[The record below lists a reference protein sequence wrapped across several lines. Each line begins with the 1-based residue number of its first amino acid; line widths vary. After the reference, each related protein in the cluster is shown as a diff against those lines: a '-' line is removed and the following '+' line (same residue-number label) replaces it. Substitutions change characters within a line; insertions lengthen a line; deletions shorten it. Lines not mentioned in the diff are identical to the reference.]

1 MKMGTAAHFKRSR
14 LAEASHGVAVTGRL
28 WTVGSSY
35 EYCERLARSHY
46 ENFPVGSLLVPAR
59 LRKHFY
65 SIYAFARTADDFAD
79 EGYAEDHSEQERL
92 DLLAEWREMLG
103 HCVRG
108 EPSHPIFVALR
119 HTRDQFDLPVE
130 LFEDLLSAFTQD
142 VTTRRYARFGQLLDY
157 CRRSANPIG
166 RLILLLFGY
175 REESLYRWSDDIC
188 TALQLTN
195 HWQDVTVD
203 LDKDRVYIPEE
214 DLARFGVTV
223 EDLKQHSG
231 GAGGPE
237 LMAFEAERTRALFRR
252 GKPLCTEV
260 KGRLGLELRT
270 IWLGG
275 WRILER
281 IEENGYDV
289 FTRRPVISIAD
300 KIQIMVSALRRGRFA
315 VLNG

>member
-1 MKMGTAAHFKRSR
+1 MGTAAHFKGSR
-14 LAEASHGVAVTGRL
+14 LAEASHGAAVTGRM
-28 WTVGSSY
+28 WTVESSY

-79 EGYAEDHSEQERL
+79 EGYGEDHTEQERL
-92 DLLAEWREMLG
+92 ELLGEWREMLR
-103 HCVRG
+103 HCVSG
-108 EPSHPIFVALR
+108 EPSHPVFVALR
-119 HTRDQFDLPVE
+119 QTRDQFDLPVV
-130 LFEDLLSAFTQD
+130 LFEDLLSAFAQD
-142 VTTRRYARFGQLLDY
+142 VTTRRYGRFDQLLDY

-175 REESLYRWSDDIC
+175 RDESFYRWSDDIC
-188 TALQLTN
+188 TALQLAN

-214 DLARFGVTV
+214 DMARFGITV
-223 EDLKQHSG
+223 EELKEHSA
-231 GAGGPE
+231 GAGGRE
-237 LMAFEAERTRALFRR
+237 LMAFEAARTRELFKR

-275 WRILER
+275 WRVLER
-281 IEENGYDV
+281 IEENRYDV
-289 FTRRPVISIAD
+289 FAHRPVISAAD
-300 KIQIMVSALRRGRFA
+300 KIRIMVSALRRRRFA
-315 VLNG
+315 DLNG

>member
-1 MKMGTAAHFKRSR
+1 MGTAAHIKRSR
-14 LAEASHGVAVTGRL
+14 LAEASLGVAVTGRL
-28 WTVGSSY
+28 WTVDSSY

-65 SIYAFARTADDFAD
+65 SIYAFARIADDFAD
-79 EGYAEDHSEQERL
+79 EGFADNYSEQERL
-92 DLLAEWREMLG
+92 GLLAEWRQMLD
-103 HCVRG
+103 HSLSG
-108 EPSHPIFVALR
+108 EPSHPVFVALR
-119 HTRDQFDLPVE
+119 HTRDQLDLPVE

-142 VTTRRYARFGQLLDY
+142 VTIRRYASFEQLLDY
-157 CRRSANPIG
+157 CRRSANPVG

-175 REESLYRWSDDIC
+175 RDEGLNRWSDDIC

-203 LDKDRVYIPEE
+203 LDKDRVYLPEE
-214 DLARFGVTV
+214 DMARFGVTV
-223 EDLKQHSG
+223 DDLSQKSHP
-231 GAGGPE
+231 AGRRE
-237 LMAFEAERTRALFRR
+237 LMAFEAERARALFRR
-252 GKPLCTEV
+252 GKPLCSEV
-260 KGRLGLELRT
+260 RGRLGLELRT

-289 FTRRPVISIAD
+289 FTRRPVISISD
-300 KIQIMVSALRRGRFA
+300 KIRIMVSAFRRGRFA
-315 VLNG
+315 ILNG

>member
-1 MKMGTAAHFKRSR
+1 MGTAAHFKGSR

-28 WTVGSSY
+28 WTVESSY

-79 EGYAEDHSEQERL
+79 EGYAEDHTEQERL
-92 DLLAEWREMLG
+92 DLLADWRDMLRQS
-103 HCVRG
+103 VSS
-108 EPSHPIFVALR
+108 EPSHPVFVALR
-119 HTRDQFDLPVE
+119 QTRDQFDLPLS

-142 VTTRRYARFGQLLDY
+142 VTIRRYGGFGQLLDY

-175 REESLYRWSDDIC
+175 RDETFYSWSDDIC
-188 TALQLTN
+188 TALQLAN

-214 DLARFGVTV
+214 DMSRFGITL
-223 EDLKQHSG
+223 EDLKLNST
-231 GAGGPE
+231 GAGGRE
-237 LMAFEAERTRALFRR
+237 LIAFEVERARELFKR
-252 GKPLCTEV
+252 GKPLCTRV

-289 FTRRPVISIAD
+289 FTQRPVVSTAD
-300 KIQIMVSALRRGRFA
+300 KIHILVSALRRRRFA